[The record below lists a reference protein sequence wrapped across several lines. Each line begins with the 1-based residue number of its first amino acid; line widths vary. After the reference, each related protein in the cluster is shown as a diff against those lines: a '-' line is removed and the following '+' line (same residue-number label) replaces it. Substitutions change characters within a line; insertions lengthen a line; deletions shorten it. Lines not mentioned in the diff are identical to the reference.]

1 MSTKARLITL
11 FLFIGSF
18 ANAQEIVASDTATK
32 VFSKVEKEANF
43 PGGLPGWRDY
53 LINNLNAYVPVQNGA
68 PVGKYTVLVR
78 FKVCT
83 DGSLCD
89 IEAVNNP
96 GFGLSDEAIRVIKE
110 SGNWVPAEQLGKK
123 VKSIYN
129 QPVTFIVEE
138 SSGFSRRKKKHLKD

>member
-1 MSTKARLITL
+1 MIKVGLVTL
-11 FLFIGSF
+11 FLSIGIF
-18 ANAQEIVASDTATK
+18 ANAQEIVVSDTATK

-138 SSGFSRRKKKHLKD
+138 SRDLPRKRKTRKKE

>member
-1 MSTKARLITL
+1 MMIKVGLFTL
-11 FLFIGSF
+11 FLSIGIF
-18 ANAQEIVASDTATK
+18 ANAQEIVVSDTATK

-138 SSGFSRRKKKHLKD
+138 SRDLPRKRKTRKKE